1 MDNIDG
7 KMYLVI
13 KGMYAENKSCLK
25 LNEFLTDWFDII
37 CGVRQG
43 DNLSPTLFAYLI
55 NSLALAIMN
64 LGIGVALGNDKVSIL
79 LYADDMVLIG
89 KNERELQTML
99 NCACM
104 YDWSKQ
110 WRLKVNTDKT
120 KIIHFRPT
128 RQSVTRYNFNYGGSA
143 VECVKY
149 YKYLG
154 VCVDEFLKYDKCSV
168 ILAESASR
176 ALGGIIAKFKKFKD
190 CGYNTFT
197 RLFNTGVLSILN
209 YGAEVWGFG
218 NYPKCDNV
226 INRAMRFFLDVHR
239 FAPTAG
245 VVGDMGWLSL

>member
-1 MDNIDG
+1 M
-7 KMYLVI
+7 
-13 KGMYAENKSCLK
+13 
-25 LNEFLTDWFDII
+25 
-37 CGVRQG
+37 RQG

-64 LGIGVALGNDKVSIL
+64 LGIGVALGNDRVSIL

-99 NCACM
+99 NCM

-128 RQSVTRYNFNYGGSA
+128 RQNVTRYNFNYGDSA

-154 VCVDEFLKYDKCSV
+154 VCVDEFLKYDKC
-168 ILAESASR
+168 
-176 ALGGIIAKFKKFKD
+176 
-190 CGYNTFT
+190 
-197 RLFNTGVLSILN
+197 
-209 YGAEVWGFG
+209 
-218 NYPKCDNV
+218 
-226 INRAMRFFLDVHR
+226 
-239 FAPTAG
+239 
-245 VVGDMGWLSL
+245 